1 MMKKRVISALLALL
15 VMVPIVVHGGIIYT
29 LSIYVLSMIALWEF
43 LQIKGLKKE
52 VPSFIT
58 FISYIMM
65 TLFVLMNSQSQDIVY
80 SMNYQTIVGLFLVFS
95 IPAVLYHERIKY
107 SIVDAFYFIGVIFF
121 LGTSFSLLITLRNIR
136 LELIIYLFI
145 ITIITDTY
153 AYLVGRL
160 IGKNKLL
167 ESLSPNKTME
177 GMIGGSLAGVFVGSL
192 FYHVVVDV
200 TLPIYVVVI
209 MTLFL
214 SILGQLGDLFFSAI
228 KRYYGKKDFSN
239 IMPGHGGILDRF
251 DSIIFVVL
259 GFMFLISII

>member
-1 MMKKRVISALLALL
+1 MKQRIISALIALL
-15 VMVPIVVHGGIIYT
+15 IMVPIVLHGGLLYI
-29 LSIYVLSMIALWEF
+29 LAIYVISMIGLWEF
-43 LQIKGLKKE
+43 LQIKGKKKE
-52 VPSFIT
+52 VPSFIV

-65 TLFVLMNSQSQDIVY
+65 TLFVLMNSQSKEIVY
-80 SMNYQTIVGLFLVFS
+80 SINYQIIVGLFLVFA

-121 LGTSFSLLITLRNIR
+121 LGTSFSLLITLRNIS

-153 AYLVGRL
+153 AYLTGRL
-160 IGKNKLL
+160 IGKTKLL
-167 ESLSPNKTME
+167 ETISPNKTME
-177 GMIGGSLAGVFVGSL
+177 GMIGGTLAGVFIGVL
-192 FYHVVVDV
+192 FYNTVVDAS
-200 TLPIYVVVI
+200 LPIYIVVI

-239 IMPGHGGILDRF
+239 IMPGHGGILDRL

-259 GFMFLISII
+259 GFMFFISII